1 MAQAIFE
8 EHPLEQY
15 LRGPSP
21 RFWARLLEPALAYH
35 STIVPHRIDAGEV
48 YELMPGT
55 TLQLVQELDVDSHL
69 YADSQEA
76 TEDMEWRPQ
85 CLIVGL
91 NALEMFLASA
101 KPSSPR
107 NPFVERFKYTVISS
121 SLLSSSISSPQTPRP
136 SLTSLPGRLP
146 HSRSTS
152 LELDAKSDTAVF
164 SYTDSSS
171 NGFGLV
177 STAALA
183 TAFFAAVGN
192 RFFATLGL
200 GSLSFVLYHLITSS
214 ESPSHDF
221 TPTFTALEEL
231 TIANAAWESTVQ
243 DAVQA
248 LESQEVTTPAM
259 TSNSLRVS
267 LHTTLQATRTQCDN
281 VRQLFSALTSP
292 AELSQLSEMYAP
304 PSPIKSPLSLVE
316 TSPRP
321 WSFPSRQQNPTTP
334 QNKRSTWHASYAG
347 LASAGSPTSNT
358 RRRDSKRRSNV
369 TTLFPQDSASAP
381 VTPAALSPLPVY
393 SLSQIAEDIKASSEG
408 GSESAS
414 DAFGPAALGLQRE
427 RQVDGFA
434 TLSPPAAAPA
444 ARPAPLSR
452 LDLRLATARH
462 PLSLFTLTQTLQGA
476 IAAKRYTC
484 AHLLALRFGEDE
496 EEYWENVRSMMELL
510 TSTFADEAARLAEAL
525 EDVEREHL
533 RDQNPT
539 PDVGVDTFEDAE
551 RRRRLASHDRIA
563 SFAPMPTHLSRF
575 AAHVAAIT
583 SALDDAREHL
593 QECVDSLKDK
603 SPQPSPMRSLGR
615 RRMTLLDGRPEH
627 AKEDGE
633 EEEHKAILAYD
644 RLRRELGMALRECER
659 GKQKLVDILHPPP
672 EVSSDEESDGVP
684 GLGHDASDDSDK
696 PDPASPSEDE
706 CEGARAEAV
715 TVLDAG
721 VLLPDGLDDVT
732 SHLLRETSI
741 QHLPPQ
747 GIEQVYE
754 ADTSNVAPFTR
765 ERSKMSREE
774 RIRMMKV
781 RREAAAS
788 HGISMTGS
796 SGDSADGLGLF
807 QEPRKGGK
815 IEKWGP
821 GGEVVQELKDVI
833 WKVGEKRRRMQE
845 MQMQMQSQVPQKVR
859 LEEREEEEELDLPPL
874 PESPSPAS
882 PASLAFDG
890 IPVLTSS

>member
-1 MAQAIFE
+1 MPSTPSRAKK
-8 EHPLEQY
+8 
-15 LRGPSP
+15 LRP
-21 RFWARLLEPALAYH
+21 
-35 STIVPHRIDAGEV
+35 
-48 YELMPGT
+48 
-55 TLQLVQELDVDSHL
+55 
-69 YADSQEA
+69 
-76 TEDMEWRPQ
+76 
-85 CLIVGL
+85 
-91 NALEMFLASA
+91 
-101 KPSSPR
+101 
-107 NPFVERFKYTVISS
+107 
-121 SLLSSSISSPQTPRP
+121 
-136 SLTSLPGRLP
+136 
-146 HSRSTS
+146 
-152 LELDAKSDTAVF
+152 
-164 SYTDSSS
+164 
-171 NGFGLV
+171 
-177 STAALA
+177 
-183 TAFFAAVGN
+183 
-192 RFFATLGL
+192 
-200 GSLSFVLYHLITSS
+200 
-214 ESPSHDF
+214 
-221 TPTFTALEEL
+221 
-231 TIANAAWESTVQ
+231 
-243 DAVQA
+243 
-248 LESQEVTTPAM
+248 PAM

-292 AELSQLSEMYAP
+292 AELAQLSEMYAP

-321 WSFPSRQQNPTTP
+321 WSFPSRQPNPTTP

-347 LASAGSPTSNT
+347 LASAGSPTSNV

-434 TLSPPAAAPA
+434 TLSPPPQRPQRVRRLSAASTSASA
-444 ARPAPLSR
+444 SR
-452 LDLRLATARH
+452 FTIVSQTARH

-551 RRRRLASHDRIA
+551 RRRGLAAHDRVA

-615 RRMTLLDGRPEH
+615 RRMTLLDGRPELS
-627 AKEDGE
+627 KGEDGE
-633 EEEHKAILAYD
+633 EEEQHKAILAYE

-672 EVSSDEESDGVP
+672 EVSSDDDESDGVP
-684 GLGHDASDDSDK
+684 GLGHDVSDDSDK

-706 CEGARAEAV
+706 CEGPRTEAV
-715 TVLDAG
+715 VLDAG

-882 PASLAFDG
+882 PASLAFEG